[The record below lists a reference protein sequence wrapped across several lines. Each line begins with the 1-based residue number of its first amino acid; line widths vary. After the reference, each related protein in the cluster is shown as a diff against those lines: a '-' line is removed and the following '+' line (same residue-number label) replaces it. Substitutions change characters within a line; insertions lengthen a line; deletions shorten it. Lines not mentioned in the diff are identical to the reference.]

1 MSACSKRRK
10 AVRLLD
16 YIASSLMVVVLTIML
31 VGLSYVRF
39 DTSEPLRP
47 RVDVERTLASLG
59 SEEQTKCITTTP
71 DVVEMQSLLHLQDS
85 WQIVSLCDVDVTEV
99 STAFSIFYY
108 AWVKEF
114 GDPDKKV
121 LNNLNKMMV
130 EWGEENK
137 VVNAGY
143 SISGVKKTNVKI
155 AGMTV
160 TKGYI
165 WVKRNHWGH
174 VYRTSLIHE
183 LVHASLWAA
192 TGSPDADHEATVYRN
207 ENYWTRKHTKFIKKV
222 NKILSSLNI

>member
-1 MSACSKRRK
+1 VLTARGGV
-10 AVRLLD
+10 VRLLD
-16 YIASSLMVVVLTIML
+16 YIASSLMVVAVAIVLTPFF
-31 VGLSYVRF
+31 YVRF
-39 DTSEPLRP
+39 DTSELLRP
-47 RVDVERTLASLG
+47 RVDVERTLASLT
-59 SEEQTKCITTTP
+59 SEERTKCITTTP
-71 DVVEMQSLLHLQDS
+71 DVVEMQPLLHLQDS
-85 WQIVSLCDVDVTEV
+85 WQIVSLCGDDVVDV

-108 AWVKEF
+108 AWVKDF

-137 VVNAGY
+137 VVHAGY

-174 VYRTSLIHE
+174 VHRTSLVHE

-192 TGSPDADHEATVYRN
+192 TGSPDADHEATVYKN
-207 ENYWTRKHTKFIKKV
+207 ENYWTKRHTRFIKKV

>member
-1 MSACSKRRK
+1 M
-10 AVRLLD
+10 RLLE
-16 YIASSLMVVVLTIML
+16 YIALSLVVVVSTLTL
-31 VGLSYVRF
+31 LGLFHIHF
-39 DTSEPLRP
+39 DTPEPLRP
-47 RVDVERTLASLG
+47 RVDVERTLVSLN
-59 SEEQTKCITTTP
+59 SKERTKCITTTP
-71 DVVEMQSLLHLQDS
+71 DVVEMQPLIHLQDS
-85 WQIVSLCDVDVTEV
+85 WQIVSLCDVDVTQE

-137 VVNAGY
+137 VVHSGY
-143 SISGVKKTNVKI
+143 SISGVKKMNVKI

-174 VYRTSLIHE
+174 VYKTSLVHE

-207 ENYWTRKHTKFIKKV
+207 ENYWTRKHTIFIIKV